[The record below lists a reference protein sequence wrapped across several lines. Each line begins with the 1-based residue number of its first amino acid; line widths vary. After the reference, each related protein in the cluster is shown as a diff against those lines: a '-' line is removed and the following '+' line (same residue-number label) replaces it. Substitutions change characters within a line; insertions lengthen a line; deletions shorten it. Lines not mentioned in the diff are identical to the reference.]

1 MGFEYGYKIERG
13 VYKGRCLMTTA
24 PFPQSSGAEQY
35 SYFSGREDGQIWD
48 QSGMVIHYF
57 NEQTSLML
65 DITGYFLEDHQIG
78 SEILLAAIPLYVGS
92 GTPQQAKTG
101 YIDIFLQKQSN
112 TFYYVLFKVEDING
126 NPLGGWTGQSGFTI
140 QSGGWADATVLRC
153 FLALAGWEVN
163 GVKMLGMYLNATQ
176 HATEPYNDEYGDYWQ
191 ACGSCIR
198 LNTIYDTF
206 GIYADGNGDPVE
218 FDPEL
223 GEGSEPEGYG
233 MDDTG
238 PGSYDDTS
246 DSISDVPDPSYGI
259 LDAGFV
265 NVYKVS
271 TGALTAL
278 GNDVFPQLSSVTD
291 LVSGLQCVSDMLFNS
306 RLIDY
311 VLDVHIIPCNVPAGS
326 PTAVKVGGRTCSA
339 QGDPVT
345 ANYVNVDLGKINIKE
360 YFKSFA
366 DYSYTSS
373 KLHLPFVG
381 FVDMKPEF
389 WNGGELNVKYKFNVA
404 DGSFMAYV
412 YATSSKS
419 ELKSSLVA
427 EYSGQAAIHIPVTG
441 ASYASAISGLLASAG
456 QTIASATT
464 GNVAGVAQG
473 VISAAAN
480 TSPDINQSNGYNSS
494 ASIMGSKKAYLQIER
509 PAYSMSTYSQKEQG
523 FPLNVTYKVGQMSG
537 FTKAD
542 DLILDGIPCT
552 ESEKEKIRNMFRS
565 GVIIR
570 NLS

>member
-1 MGFEYGYKIERG
+1 MAFKYGYRIERG
-13 VYKGRCLMTTA
+13 VYQGKVLGTTT
-24 PFPQSSGAEQY
+24 PFPQATTSY
-35 SYFSGREDGQIWD
+35 SYFSGNVDGYEWREVQAPFA
-48 QSGMVIHYF
+48 VYF
-57 NEQTSLML
+57 NEPGHPLMIDCTS
-65 DITGYFLEDHQIG
+65 YFNVNHTIG
-78 SEILLAAIPLYVGS
+78 SEVLMAAIPLYINT
-92 GTPQQAKTG
+92 GTPQEQKTG
-101 YIDIFLQKQSN
+101 YIDIFLQETSDHD
-112 TFYYVLFKVEDING
+112 FYVLFKVEDMAG
-126 NPLGGWTGQSGFTI
+126 NPLGGWTGQNYWAR
-140 QSGGWADATVLRC
+140 QKGGAYENSVIRC
-153 FLALAGWEVN
+153 FLSLATWEEN
-163 GVKMLGMYLNATQ
+163 NVKMIGMYFDCMQQT
-176 HATEPYNDEYGDYWQ
+176 TEPYNNEYGCYHQ
-191 ACGSCIR
+191 AIGSAIR
-198 LNTIYDTF
+198 LNDIHDTF
-206 GIYADGNGDPVE
+206 GIYADGNGDPMM

-223 GEGSEPEGYG
+223 GEASEPEGYDA
-233 MDDTG
+233 DDDG
-238 PGSYDDTS
+238 EGGSYDDSS
-246 DSISDVPDPSYGI
+246 DSISDVPDPAYGI

-339 QGDPVT
+339 QGDPVS
-345 ANYVNVDLGKINIKE
+345 ANYVNVDLGTINIKE
-360 YFKSFA
+360 YFKNFA
-366 DYSYTSS
+366 DFSYTSS

-389 WNGGELNVKYKFNVA
+389 WNGGVLGVKYKFNVA

-412 YATSSKS
+412 YSTSSKS
-419 ELKSSLVA
+419 ELKTSLVA

-509 PAYSMSTYSQKEQG
+509 PAYSMSVNSRKEQG
-523 FPLNVTYKVGQMSG
+523 FPLNVTYTIGSMSG
-537 FTKAD
+537 FTTASEI
-542 DLILDGIPCT
+542 ILDGIPCT
-552 ESEKEKIRNMFRS
+552 EAEKEKIRNFFKT

-570 NLS
+570 

>member
-1 MGFEYGYKIERG
+1 MAFEYGYKIERG
-13 VYKGRCLMTTA
+13 VYNGRCLMTTT

-35 SYFSGREDGQIWD
+35 NYYSGREDGQIWD

-78 SEILLAAIPLYVGS
+78 SEILLAAIPLYDGS
-92 GTPQQAKTG
+92 GTPNMTKTG

-112 TFYYVLFKVEDING
+112 TFYYVVFKVEDING
-126 NPLGGWTGQSGFTI
+126 NPLGGWSGQSGFTI
-140 QSGGWADATVLRC
+140 QSGGWADTTVLRC

-163 GVKMLGMYLNATQ
+163 GVKMLGMYLNSAQ
-176 HATEPYNDEYGDYWQ
+176 HSTEPYNDEYGCYWQ
-191 ACGSCIR
+191 AAGSCIR
-198 LNTIYDTF
+198 LNTIYQTF
-206 GIYADGNGDPVE
+206 GIYADGNGDPIM

-223 GEGSEPEGYG
+223 GEGSEPEGYD

-238 PGSYDDTS
+238 PGTYDDTS
-246 DSISDVPDPSYGI
+246 DSINDVPDPSYGI

-265 NVYKVS
+265 NIYKVN

-278 GNDVFPQLSSVTD
+278 GNDVFPQLSQVTD

-311 VLDVHIIPCNVPAGS
+311 VLDVHIIPCDVPSGS

-339 QGDPVT
+339 VGSPVT
-345 ANYVNVDLGKINIKE
+345 SSYVNVDLGSINIKE
-360 YFKSFA
+360 YFKNFA
-366 DYSYTSS
+366 DYSFTSS
-373 KLHLPFVG
+373 KLHLPLVG

-389 WNGGELNVKYKFNVA
+389 WNGGQLHVKYKFNVA
-404 DGSFMAYV
+404 DGSFMAYI
-412 YATSSKS
+412 YSTSSKS
-419 ELKSSLVA
+419 ELKESLVA

-441 ASYASAISGLLASAG
+441 ASYASAISGLLSSAG
-456 QTIASATT
+456 ATIASATT

-480 TSPDINQSNGYNSS
+480 MSPDINQSNGYNSS
-494 ASIMGSKKAYLQIER
+494 ASIMGSKEAYLQIER
-509 PAYSMSTYSQKEQG
+509 PAYSMSVKSSKEQG
-523 FPLNVTYKVGQMSG
+523 FPLNVTYTIGSMRG
-537 FTKAD
+537 FTVAEAP
-542 DLILDGIPCT
+542 ILDGIPAT
-552 ESEKEKIRNMFRS
+552 LDEKQRIKQFLQS
-565 GVIIR
+565 GVIIK
-570 NLS
+570 